1 MTNLNKEREEIIYE
15 LLLSLN
21 KGQSCFAD
29 ERVRLAIAQ
38 YDDLVK
44 NKIITEWCE
53 HEWIPEECEF
63 HESRSVINK
72 RYKCS
77 KCGEI
82 KMTVYPF
89 ND

>member
-21 KGQSCFAD
+21 SGASCYAD
-29 ERVRLAIAQ
+29 TRVETAIAQ
-38 YDDLVK
+38 YNSLVE

-53 HEWIPEECEF
+53 HDWIPEEYEF
-63 HESRSVINK
+63 NESRSAINK
-72 RYKCS
+72 KYKCS

-82 KMTVYPF
+82 KMMVHPF
-89 ND
+89 NI